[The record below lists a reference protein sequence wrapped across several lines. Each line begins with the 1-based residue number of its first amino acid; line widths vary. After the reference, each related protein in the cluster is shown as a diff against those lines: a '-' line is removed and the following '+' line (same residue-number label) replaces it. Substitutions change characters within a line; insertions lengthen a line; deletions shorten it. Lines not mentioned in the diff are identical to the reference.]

1 MSDIFHLV
9 THKKALALIHKIL
22 ARGNNLGSG
31 NDHSPNSLQSASDI
45 QPRDKKNLK

>member
-31 NDHSPNSLQSASDI
+31 NDHSPNSVQWASDT
-45 QPRDKKNLK
+45 QLRGRTNLK